1 MLGLSVGKVLFTVVI
16 VAAVVYGWKW
26 MNRVQVRQNQASR
39 RVHEE
44 RPRQRPAVEA
54 VDMTQ
59 CPTCGDYVP
68 AKGAKSCGRQDCPYP
83 G

>member
-1 MLGLSVGKVLFTVVI
+1 MFGLSISKVLFTVVI

-26 MNRVQVRQNQASR
+26 LNRVQARQNQAAR

-44 RPRQRPAVEA
+44 APRPRPAVEA
-54 VDMTQ
+54 VDMVQ
-59 CPTCGDYVP
+59 CAACGDYVP
-68 AKGAKSCGRQDCPYP
+68 AKGARRCGRADCPYP

>member
-1 MLGLSVGKVLFTVVI
+1 MLGLSVSKILFTVVV

-26 MNRVQVRQNQASR
+26 MNRVQLKQNQASR
-39 RVHEE
+39 RVRDEE
-44 RPRQRPAVEA
+44 PRPRPAVEA

-59 CPTCGDYVP
+59 CPTCGDYVQ
-68 AKGAKSCGRQDCPYP
+68 AKGAKSCGRADCPYP